1 MPSSE
6 GSSSSSLEYYFQ
18 QSIEDLPLPPPP
30 PLSRIPRTQTQREPG
45 ESSFE
50 SEVVPSSLLT
60 EVAPILRVANEVQQS
75 NPRVAYLCKKHLRLE
90 QLVMSQTLVEMLPN
104 KQMLTA
110 CRS

>member
-1 MPSSE
+1 MPSTSSE

-18 QSIEDLPLPPPP
+18 QSIEDLPPP
-30 PLSRIPRTQTQREPG
+30 PLPSFSRILRTVQTGRDLG

-75 NPRVAYLCKKHLRLE
+75 NPRVAYL
-90 QLVMSQTLVEMLPN
+90 
-104 KQMLTA
+104 
-110 CRS
+110 